1 MDRNFINRLPS
12 QPITSQFPSKNI
24 NRKPI
29 PNQSFADTF
38 KKTVKGT
45 RENLTI
51 SKHAD
56 FRLKQRGI
64 EICPQTWKE
73 VESKVAQAKDKG
85 VKESLVLLSNAA
97 LIVSAKNSTVIT
109 AMDRQEAVSQ
119 IFTNIDGTILIDQ

>member
-12 QPITSQFPSKNI
+12 QPITSQFPSSNI
-24 NRKPI
+24 KKKPV
-29 PNQSFADTF
+29 PAQSFAETF
-38 KKTVKGT
+38 LKTVERN
-45 RENLTI
+45 RETLTI

-64 EICPQTWKE
+64 EISSQTWKE

-109 AMDRQEAVSQ
+109 AMDRQEAGSQ